1 MPGPPLQKEFT
12 YNGTPGNPP
21 RSEPYNRLSREMIQT
36 QRFYNSA
43 QIGTHSRIPLRK
55 NIPQNSDQGVGAGSG
70 GIVFTDSNLIPEA
83 EE

>member
-1 MPGPPLQKEFT
+1 MPGPGPPLQKEFT

-43 QIGTHSRIPLRK
+43 DTGTHSRKGLYS
-55 NIPQNSDQGVGAGSG
+55 NIPNNSGQGRGLSGG
-70 GIVFTDSNLIPEA
+70 GIVAIDHSIR
-83 EE
+83 